1 MTTFNRH
8 SSGVPLHMDS
18 DSDIDSVGEEPHDLE
33 EIELELHDISLLL
46 NYERA
51 STEPRFRHTK
61 LREATTNKFST
72 IRFLSPQWTQVT
84 RPKIG
89 LVFDRAQQKKSS
101 KDEPDLPSNMLPN
114 IIRPN
119 LSHLSVKELETY
131 YWQVRNHDGCF
142 TTVTL
147 FQHFI
152 DLFPESTQ
160 IRVRKVDNNKPI
172 VYSMLASERLI
183 VEMDLHEPHTV
194 SMSVVLP
201 DNVTYITGED
211 PTMIHAVLGFS
222 PPGSAID
229 TIDTILDLASL
240 QFGDVGRGNKGRS
253 LFVLESTSQYANRLE
268 KYAKSS
274 NFENPKLS
282 LRIRGTPKDDWLR
295 AVAQRAKERWEKR
308 ATVPWCGHCGA
319 PPSRDQNLKKCS
331 KCKAAWYCDADHQ
344 TAAWTFHKHFC
355 KEVSDEK

>member
-1 MTTFNRH
+1 M
-8 SSGVPLHMDS
+8 S
-18 DSDIDSVGEEPHDLE
+18 EEPNSE
-33 EIELELHDISLLL
+33 KIVLELHDISLLL

-61 LREATTNKFST
+61 LREVTTDEFST
-72 IRFLSPQWTQVT
+72 VRFLTPEWAQVT

-89 LVFDRAQQKKSS
+89 FVFDRARKTKSS
-101 KDEPDLPSNMLPN
+101 QDEPDLPSNMLPN
-114 IIRPN
+114 IVPAN
-119 LSHLSVKELETY
+119 LSHLSPKELETY

-160 IRVRKVDNNKPI
+160 IRVRKADKDKML
-172 VYSMLASERLI
+172 VYDMLASNRFI
-183 VEMDLHEPHTV
+183 VEMDLYEPHAV
-194 SMSVVLP
+194 SMSSVFP
-201 DNVTYITGED
+201 DRKTYITGDD
-211 PTMIHAVLGFS
+211 PTMVHAVLGFG
-222 PPGSAID
+222 PPDSIFD
-229 TIDTILDLASL
+229 IILDLASL

-253 LFVLESTSQYANRLE
+253 LFVLESVPQYANRLE

-274 NFENPKLS
+274 NFNNPKLS
-282 LRIRGTPKDDWLR
+282 LRIRGTPNDNWLR
-295 AVAQRAKERWEKR
+295 TVAQRTKERWEKR

-319 PPSRDQNLKKCS
+319 PPLKDQSLKRCS
-331 KCKAAWYCDADHQ
+331 KCKAAWYCDASHQ
-344 TAAWTFHKHFC
+344 NAAWTFHKHFC